1 MVCNTQMAT
10 PTEVA
15 RCLFVSVLSDQ
26 RVALVDRTF
35 ALDLLRLGRIFG
47 IAGPQRSGNTS
58 HDLYSVR
65 YNKIHRKVIFL
76 KKILV

>member
-1 MVCNTQMAT
+1 MVCNPKMET
-10 PTEVA
+10 PIEVA

-47 IAGPQRSGNTS
+47 IAGLQRSGNTS
-58 HDLYSVR
+58 HDLYPVR
-65 YNKIHRKVIFL
+65 YNKIYRRKFF
-76 KKILV
+76 

>member
-26 RVALVDRTF
+26 RVALVDHTL
-35 ALDLLRLGRIFG
+35 ALDLFRLG
-47 IAGPQRSGNTS
+47 
-58 HDLYSVR
+58 
-65 YNKIHRKVIFL
+65 
-76 KKILV
+76 LVLEIKCQQ

>member
-26 RVALVDRTF
+26 RVALADHTV
-35 ALDLLRLGRIFG
+35 APDLFRLGRIFG

-58 HDLYSVR
+58 HDLDSVR
-65 YNKIHRKVIFL
+65 YNEIYRRKFF
-76 KKILV
+76 